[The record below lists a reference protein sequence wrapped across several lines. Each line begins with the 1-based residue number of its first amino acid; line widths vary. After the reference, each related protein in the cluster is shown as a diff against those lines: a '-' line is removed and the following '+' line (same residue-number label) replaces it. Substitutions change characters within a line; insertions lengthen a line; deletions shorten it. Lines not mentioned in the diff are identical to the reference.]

1 MESNNSTV
9 DQEMANRYRQ
19 YLQVLKGFVPV
30 CACGPVG
37 SKIHGEVCFN
47 EKFVSIDEVVEV
59 YDHHYGPY
67 SPLRSVFGRLQK
79 DRLSRFAP
87 RT

>member
-1 MESNNSTV
+1 MGRTFFFHSLESNQRFGV
-9 DQEMANRYRQ
+9 HVVRERYR
-19 YLQVLKGFVPV
+19 F
-30 CACGPVG
+30 
-37 SKIHGEVCFN
+37 
-47 EKFVSIDEVVEV
+47 
-59 YDHHYGPY
+59 GPY